1 MPQAPFHQPDSGG
14 NSAASVTGLV
24 HSVESC
30 GTVDGP
36 GIRFVLF
43 LSGCSLRCRYCHNPA
58 ASYVRR
64 GQTRSA
70 ADILEELA
78 RYRDFL
84 QAAGGGLTL
93 SGGDPLF
100 QPAFAKAVLKGGKA
114 MGLHTCLDTS
124 GHLGANADGELLE
137 HTDLVLL
144 DIMLPKLDGLS
155 VLRQMRS
162 EGVQTPVLML
172 TARTTVPDKVAGLN
186 AGADDYLTKPFDP
199 EELLA
204 RVGAMTR
211 RKGAMVLNK
220 ISFQDLTLDLN
231 TVTLRCGARDVQL
244 SPKEF
249 ALARLMLAEPGMTY
263 SKDLLISRAW
273 GLDSEATDNNV
284 EAYISFLRKKLR
296 YLGSKVSIKN
306 LQKIGYRLEV
316 AP

>member
-1 MPQAPFHQPDSGG
+1 MNILIVEDETALAEAVEHILRKAGH
-14 NSAASVTGLV
+14 SADRV
-24 HSVESC
+24 
-30 GTVDGP
+30 
-36 GIRFVLF
+36 
-43 LSGCSLRCRYCHNPA
+43 
-58 ASYVRR
+58 
-64 GQTRSA
+64 
-70 ADILEELA
+70 
-78 RYRDFL
+78 
-84 QAAGGGLTL
+84 
-93 SGGDPLF
+93 
-100 QPAFAKAVLKGGKA
+100 
-114 MGLHTCLDTS
+114 
-124 GHLGANADGELLE
+124 ADGQSALDYIRVG
-137 HTDLVLL
+137 TYDLILL

-204 RVGAMTR
+204 RAGAMTR
-211 RKGAMVLNK
+211 RKGAMVLNE

-231 TVTLRCGARDVQL
+231 TVTLRRGERDVQL

-249 ALARLMLAEPGMTY
+249 ALARLMLSEPNMTY

-296 YLGSKVSIKN
+296 YLGSEVTIKN

>member
-1 MPQAPFHQPDSGG
+1 MHILIVEDETALAEAVAHILRKAGH
-14 NSAASVTGLV
+14 SADRV
-24 HSVESC
+24 
-30 GTVDGP
+30 
-36 GIRFVLF
+36 
-43 LSGCSLRCRYCHNPA
+43 
-58 ASYVRR
+58 
-64 GQTRSA
+64 
-70 ADILEELA
+70 
-78 RYRDFL
+78 
-84 QAAGGGLTL
+84 
-93 SGGDPLF
+93 
-100 QPAFAKAVLKGGKA
+100 
-114 MGLHTCLDTS
+114 
-124 GHLGANADGELLE
+124 ADGQSALDYIRAGAY
-137 HTDLVLL
+137 DLVLL
-144 DIMLPKLDGLS
+144 DIMLPRLDGLS

-162 EGVQTPVLML
+162 EGVQTPVLLL

-186 AGADDYLTKPFDP
+186 TGADDYLTKPFDP

-211 RKGAMVLNK
+211 RKGAIVLNEL
-220 ISFQDLTLDLN
+220 SFQDLTLDLN

-249 ALARLMLAEPGMTY
+249 ALARLMLSEPSMTY

-296 YLGSKVSIKN
+296 YLGSKVGIRN

>member
-1 MPQAPFHQPDSGG
+1 MNILIVEDETALAEAVEHILRKAGH
-14 NSAASVTGLV
+14 SADRVAEGQSALDYIRV
-24 HSVESC
+24 
-30 GTVDGP
+30 GT
-36 GIRFVLF
+36 
-43 LSGCSLRCRYCHNPA
+43 Y
-58 ASYVRR
+58 
-64 GQTRSA
+64 
-70 ADILEELA
+70 
-78 RYRDFL
+78 
-84 QAAGGGLTL
+84 
-93 SGGDPLF
+93 
-100 QPAFAKAVLKGGKA
+100 
-114 MGLHTCLDTS
+114 
-124 GHLGANADGELLE
+124 
-137 HTDLVLL
+137 DLILL

-211 RKGAMVLNK
+211 RKGAMVLNE

-231 TVTLRCGARDVQL
+231 TVTLRRGERDVQL

-249 ALARLMLAEPGMTY
+249 ALARLMLSEPNMTY

-296 YLGSKVSIKN
+296 YLGSEVTIKN

>member
-1 MPQAPFHQPDSGG
+1 MNILIVEDETALAEAVEHILRKAGH
-14 NSAASVTGLV
+14 SADRV
-24 HSVESC
+24 
-30 GTVDGP
+30 
-36 GIRFVLF
+36 
-43 LSGCSLRCRYCHNPA
+43 
-58 ASYVRR
+58 
-64 GQTRSA
+64 
-70 ADILEELA
+70 
-78 RYRDFL
+78 
-84 QAAGGGLTL
+84 
-93 SGGDPLF
+93 
-100 QPAFAKAVLKGGKA
+100 
-114 MGLHTCLDTS
+114 
-124 GHLGANADGELLE
+124 ADGQSALDYIRVG
-137 HTDLVLL
+137 TYDLILL

-211 RKGAMVLNK
+211 RKGAMVLNE

-231 TVTLRCGARDVQL
+231 TVTLRRGERDVQL

-249 ALARLMLAEPGMTY
+249 ALARLMLSEPNMTY

-284 EAYISFLRKKLR
+284 EAYISFLLKKLR
-296 YLGSKVSIKN
+296 YLGSEVTIKN

>member
-1 MPQAPFHQPDSGG
+1 MNILIVEDETALAEAVEHILRKAGH
-14 NSAASVTGLV
+14 SADRVA
-24 HSVESC
+24 
-30 GTVDGP
+30 DG
-36 GIRFVLF
+36 
-43 LSGCSLRCRYCHNPA
+43 
-58 ASYVRR
+58 
-64 GQTRSA
+64 
-70 ADILEELA
+70 
-78 RYRDFL
+78 
-84 QAAGGGLTL
+84 
-93 SGGDPLF
+93 
-100 QPAFAKAVLKGGKA
+100 QPA
-114 MGLHTCLDTS
+114 LDYIRVGTY
-124 GHLGANADGELLE
+124 
-137 HTDLVLL
+137 DLILL

-211 RKGAMVLNK
+211 RKGAMVLNE

-231 TVTLRCGARDVQL
+231 TVTLRRGERDVQL

-249 ALARLMLAEPGMTY
+249 ALARLMLSEPNMTY

-296 YLGSKVSIKN
+296 YLGSEVTIKN

>member
-1 MPQAPFHQPDSGG
+1 MHILIVEDETALAEAVAHILRKAGH
-14 NSAASVTGLV
+14 SADRV
-24 HSVESC
+24 
-30 GTVDGP
+30 
-36 GIRFVLF
+36 
-43 LSGCSLRCRYCHNPA
+43 
-58 ASYVRR
+58 
-64 GQTRSA
+64 
-70 ADILEELA
+70 
-78 RYRDFL
+78 
-84 QAAGGGLTL
+84 
-93 SGGDPLF
+93 
-100 QPAFAKAVLKGGKA
+100 
-114 MGLHTCLDTS
+114 
-124 GHLGANADGELLE
+124 ADGQSALDYIRAGAY
-137 HTDLVLL
+137 DLVLL
-144 DIMLPKLDGLS
+144 DIMLPRLDGLS

-162 EGVQTPVLML
+162 EGVQTPVLLL

-211 RKGAMVLNK
+211 RKGAMVLNEL
-220 ISFQDLTLDLN
+220 SFQDLTLDLN

-249 ALARLMLAEPGMTY
+249 ALARLLLSQPSMTY

-296 YLGSKVSIKN
+296 YLGSRVGIRN

>member
-1 MPQAPFHQPDSGG
+1 MCSSDLLNILIVEDETALAEAVAHILRKAGH
-14 NSAASVTGLV
+14 SADRV
-24 HSVESC
+24 
-30 GTVDGP
+30 
-36 GIRFVLF
+36 
-43 LSGCSLRCRYCHNPA
+43 
-58 ASYVRR
+58 
-64 GQTRSA
+64 
-70 ADILEELA
+70 
-78 RYRDFL
+78 
-84 QAAGGGLTL
+84 
-93 SGGDPLF
+93 
-100 QPAFAKAVLKGGKA
+100 
-114 MGLHTCLDTS
+114 
-124 GHLGANADGELLE
+124 ADGQSALDYIRVG
-137 HTDLVLL
+137 TYDLVLL

-211 RKGAMVLNK
+211 RKGAMVLNE

-249 ALARLMLAEPGMTY
+249 ALARLMLSEPSMTY

-296 YLGSKVSIKN
+296 YLGSKVGIRN

>member
-1 MPQAPFHQPDSGG
+1 MHILIVEDETALAEAVAHILRKAGH
-14 NSAASVTGLV
+14 SADRV
-24 HSVESC
+24 
-30 GTVDGP
+30 
-36 GIRFVLF
+36 
-43 LSGCSLRCRYCHNPA
+43 
-58 ASYVRR
+58 
-64 GQTRSA
+64 
-70 ADILEELA
+70 
-78 RYRDFL
+78 
-84 QAAGGGLTL
+84 
-93 SGGDPLF
+93 
-100 QPAFAKAVLKGGKA
+100 
-114 MGLHTCLDTS
+114 
-124 GHLGANADGELLE
+124 ADGQSALDYIRADAY
-137 HTDLVLL
+137 DLVLL

-162 EGVQTPVLML
+162 EGVQTPVLLL

-211 RKGAMVLNK
+211 RKGAIVLNEL
-220 ISFQDLTLDLN
+220 SFQDLTLDLN

-249 ALARLMLAEPGMTY
+249 ALARLLLSEPSMTY

-296 YLGSKVSIKN
+296 YLGSRVAIKN

>member
-1 MPQAPFHQPDSGG
+1 MNILIVEDETALAEAVAHILRKAGH
-14 NSAASVTGLV
+14 SADRV
-24 HSVESC
+24 
-30 GTVDGP
+30 
-36 GIRFVLF
+36 
-43 LSGCSLRCRYCHNPA
+43 
-58 ASYVRR
+58 
-64 GQTRSA
+64 
-70 ADILEELA
+70 
-78 RYRDFL
+78 
-84 QAAGGGLTL
+84 
-93 SGGDPLF
+93 
-100 QPAFAKAVLKGGKA
+100 
-114 MGLHTCLDTS
+114 
-124 GHLGANADGELLE
+124 ADGQSALDYIRVGAY
-137 HTDLVLL
+137 DLVLL

-155 VLRQMRS
+155 LLRQMRS

-211 RKGAMVLNK
+211 RKGAMVLNE

-249 ALARLMLAEPGMTY
+249 ALARLMLSEPSMTY

-296 YLGSKVSIKN
+296 YLGSKVASGTYRKSATDWRSRHESLSETLCAVQHAAHWHRSERYGGGGRYLHGERL
-306 LQKIGYRLEV
+306 LQQSAHDHGAGGGAPARLLPAAEG
-316 AP
+316 

>member
-1 MPQAPFHQPDSGG
+1 MHILIVEDETALAEAVAHILHKAGH
-14 NSAASVTGLV
+14 SADRV
-24 HSVESC
+24 
-30 GTVDGP
+30 
-36 GIRFVLF
+36 
-43 LSGCSLRCRYCHNPA
+43 
-58 ASYVRR
+58 
-64 GQTRSA
+64 
-70 ADILEELA
+70 
-78 RYRDFL
+78 
-84 QAAGGGLTL
+84 
-93 SGGDPLF
+93 
-100 QPAFAKAVLKGGKA
+100 
-114 MGLHTCLDTS
+114 
-124 GHLGANADGELLE
+124 ADGQSALDYIRAGAY
-137 HTDLVLL
+137 DLVLL
-144 DIMLPKLDGLS
+144 DIMLPRLDGLS

-162 EGVQTPVLML
+162 EGVQTPVLLL

-211 RKGAMVLNK
+211 RKGAIVLNEL
-220 ISFQDLTLDLN
+220 SFQDLTLDLN

-249 ALARLMLAEPGMTY
+249 ALARLLLSQPSMTY

-296 YLGSKVSIKN
+296 YLGSRVGIKN

>member
-1 MPQAPFHQPDSGG
+1 MHILIVEDETALSEAVAHILRKAGH
-14 NSAASVTGLV
+14 SADRV
-24 HSVESC
+24 
-30 GTVDGP
+30 
-36 GIRFVLF
+36 
-43 LSGCSLRCRYCHNPA
+43 
-58 ASYVRR
+58 
-64 GQTRSA
+64 
-70 ADILEELA
+70 
-78 RYRDFL
+78 
-84 QAAGGGLTL
+84 
-93 SGGDPLF
+93 
-100 QPAFAKAVLKGGKA
+100 
-114 MGLHTCLDTS
+114 
-124 GHLGANADGELLE
+124 ADGQSALDYIRAGAY
-137 HTDLVLL
+137 DLVLL
-144 DIMLPKLDGLS
+144 DIMLPRLDGLS

-162 EGVQTPVLML
+162 EGVQTPVLLL

-211 RKGAMVLNK
+211 RKGAIVLNEL
-220 ISFQDLTLDLN
+220 SFQDLTLDLN

-249 ALARLMLAEPGMTY
+249 ALARLLLSQPSMTY

-296 YLGSKVSIKN
+296 YLGSRVAIKN

>member
-1 MPQAPFHQPDSGG
+1 LNILIVEDETALAEAVEHILRKAGH
-14 NSAASVTGLV
+14 SADRVAEGQSALDYIRV
-24 HSVESC
+24 
-30 GTVDGP
+30 GT
-36 GIRFVLF
+36 
-43 LSGCSLRCRYCHNPA
+43 Y
-58 ASYVRR
+58 
-64 GQTRSA
+64 
-70 ADILEELA
+70 
-78 RYRDFL
+78 
-84 QAAGGGLTL
+84 
-93 SGGDPLF
+93 
-100 QPAFAKAVLKGGKA
+100 
-114 MGLHTCLDTS
+114 
-124 GHLGANADGELLE
+124 
-137 HTDLVLL
+137 DLILL

-211 RKGAMVLNK
+211 RKGAMVLNE

-231 TVTLRCGARDVQL
+231 TVTLRRGERDVQL

-249 ALARLMLAEPGMTY
+249 ALARLMLSEPNMTY

-296 YLGSKVSIKN
+296 YLGSEVTIKN